1 MNKKCKCGNE
11 IELVLG
17 EIIGTGDLANE
28 KAYYVKEIKNFE
40 VCEKCNLKPKDC
52 GITILLNK

>member
-1 MNKKCKCGNE
+1 MNKKCKRGNE

-52 GITILLNK
+52 GITIL